1 MKKLAL
7 ICVSALVLTA
17 CATDDNTASTQSATQ
32 PAPQSARYE
41 SADAQN
47 ATKYPHSGACRLLQ
61 QNTAKKGRK
70 ILYQCSGA
78 QILNTAEAR
87 EVLGG
92 MPVSFGGG
100 GGNAKGYRTTR
111 QAAKRFHTGDEKSCE
126 RAFINVLAKMRQT
139 AEKKVIAALL
149 TYTVTM
155 TAVRNQA
162 AHSPAKWAHSTA
174 AWCSVQDCN
183 NSIYI

>member
-139 AEKKVIAALL
+139 AEKEGHRRITDL
-149 TYTVTM
+149 
-155 TAVRNQA
+155 
-162 AHSPAKWAHSTA
+162 HSYYDRRPQSGGTFTCEVGSFHGRVVFRARL
-174 AWCSVQDCN
+174 Q
-183 NSIYI
+183 

>member
-7 ICVSALVLTA
+7 ILTSALVLSA
-17 CATDDNTASTQSATQ
+17 CATDDNTASTQSSTQ
-32 PAPQSARYE
+32 PAPSSARYE

-47 ATKYPHSGACRLLQ
+47 AQKYPHSGACRLLRE
-61 QNTAKKGRK
+61 NTAKKGRK

-92 MPVSFGGG
+92 MPVSFGSG
-100 GGNAKGYRTTR
+100 GGNAKGYRTSR

-139 AEKKVIAALL
+139 AEKEGHRRIVDL
-149 TYTVTM
+149 
-155 TAVRNQA
+155 
-162 AHSPAKWAHSTA
+162 HSYYDRRPQSGGTFTCEVGSFHGRVVFRARL
-174 AWCSVQDCN
+174 Q
-183 NSIYI
+183 